1 MKRNIRREAKIGLTV
16 LVAFAIFIW
25 GLNFLKGINLFKPGN
40 YYVVEF
46 TQVDGLVKSSPVLLD
61 GFQVGLV
68 REITYKYDRPGHIE
82 VLLDVNR
89 KLRIQEGSEAVLVG
103 SLMGSPNIELKL
115 NANGQRIL
123 KPGEALIAKREAGL
137 MDQISDSLM
146 QQVQQLVQRTDQLL
160 AGVEVLINDGSLSN
174 TIHSLEQTATELQ
187 GLSAGLNRTVQ
198 NDLPGIMSHVEQLTG
213 DIGVITEQL
222 SSIDFK
228 ATMSKVDHT
237 LDGLGALTVKLNS
250 PNNSMGMLLNDDAL
264 YVNLNQTADHASKLL
279 LDLKEHPKR
288 YVHFS
293 IFGKSDR

>member
-68 REITYKYDRPGHIE
+68 REISYKYDRPGHIE

-137 MDQISDSLM
+137 MD
-146 QQVQQLVQRTDQLL
+146 
-160 AGVEVLINDGSLSN
+160 
-174 TIHSLEQTATELQ
+174 
-187 GLSAGLNRTVQ
+187 
-198 NDLPGIMSHVEQLTG
+198 
-213 DIGVITEQL
+213 
-222 SSIDFK
+222 
-228 ATMSKVDHT
+228 
-237 LDGLGALTVKLNS
+237 
-250 PNNSMGMLLNDDAL
+250 
-264 YVNLNQTADHASKLL
+264 
-279 LDLKEHPKR
+279 
-288 YVHFS
+288 
-293 IFGKSDR
+293 